1 MHTET
6 PRPALP
12 MGTLV
17 LLTALPV
24 ITLNMFLPSL
34 PSMTR
39 DLQASESQMA
49 LAVSG
54 YMVVAALLQLVIGPI
69 SDRIGRRPV
78 LLTAFGLFTL
88 ASIGCVLAP
97 EATLF
102 LGLRMAQAGVVAG
115 TVLAAAVVRD
125 VLPAREAAGKM
136 GAVAASMA
144 LAPVLGPSVGG
155 ILDQFV
161 SWRLIFALYAGLGAL
176 ALALIW
182 WKLPETRRRDA
193 KPPRLSEYRALVS
206 TPGYWAYV
214 LCMAFSVGSFY
225 VVTAGVP
232 FVTHALWDLSPALT
246 GIGLGFSSLGFLA
259 GGVITAR
266 LAPRLGIQPLILA
279 GRVIPFCVLAAGIAV
294 FLLGLATPVLLFGF
308 TIFVGFGNGLT
319 IANANAGALSIR
331 PELAGTAASFGG
343 AFSVAAGAALT
354 WSALSVMAVSATPV
368 ALLAVIL
375 AVVAVSLLAGLAA
388 VRLDRQPA

>member
-102 LGLRMAQAGVVAG
+102 LGFRMAQAGVVAG

-193 KPPRLSEYRALVS
+193 KPPRLAEYRALVS

-354 WSALSVMAVSATPV
+354 WGALSVMAVSATPV

>member
-102 LGLRMAQAGVVAG
+102 LGFRMAQAGVVAG

-182 WKLPETRRRDA
+182 WKLPETKRRDA
-193 KPPRLSEYRALVS
+193 RPPRLSEYRALVS

-354 WSALSVMAVSATPV
+354 WGALSVMAVSATPV